1 MALGGCS
8 VVGSGESQQRGR
20 LAAVTR
26 TPRAVRRAGPSRLTW
41 GGPRASAYRRHPLP
55 RLQVPD
61 PGVRACRV
69 LVIDDEETIRDVV
82 ADALQLE
89 GYPVAIASNG
99 LEALRIIDQ
108 EEPTLVLLDM
118 RMPVLDGWG
127 FNREFRQRG
136 YDVPIVV
143 ITAAQNAKRW
153 AEEIGA
159 AGYLSKPFDLDDLL
173 RIVERFCGGA

>member
-1 MALGGCS
+1 M
-8 VVGSGESQQRGR
+8 
-20 LAAVTR
+20 
-26 TPRAVRRAGPSRLTW
+26 
-41 GGPRASAYRRHPLP
+41 
-55 RLQVPD
+55 
-61 PGVRACRV
+61 

-108 EEPTLVLLDM
+108 EEPSLVLLDM

-136 YDVPIVV
+136 YNVPIIVL
-143 ITAAQNAKRW
+143 TAAQNAKRW

-173 RIVERFCGGA
+173 RIVDRYCGGA